1 MLALRR
7 FQRFYSTIFPPVYMY
22 STVQLYR
29 TGFTAQY
36 SRLDIADGEAL
47 GGAVPG
53 GAPGWDQEEVQ
64 EVLAVHEPGHHH
76 SVITESS
83 PSHKSVITQTSP
95 CHHLVSRG
103 WVESLSQTL
112 PQFCCQHGYNDLMWR
127 LFVDDHSLSQET
139 RITIIVEC
147 LGDLHFREI
156 FSKEE
161 NKNMVTR
168 RNQSDFEMCE
178 VNDDWFTMN

>member
-1 MLALRR
+1 MFSPLLLKFGFIFVCLIVYVCAGARR
-7 FQRFYSTIFPPVYMY
+7 RGWRPDPE
-22 STVQLYR
+22 
-29 TGFTAQY
+29 
-36 SRLDIADGEAL
+36 SRENDLS
-47 GGAVPG
+47 PTQSS
-53 GAPGWDQEEVQ
+53 PT
-64 EVLAVHEPGHHH
+64 HH

-83 PSHKSVITQTSP
+83 PSHHSVITQTSP

-127 LFVDDHSLSQET
+127 LFVDDHSLSHET

-147 LGDLHFREI
+147 LGDLHFWEI

>member
-1 MLALRR
+1 MIKMIISLIDIRDCLINYMFSPLLLKFGFIFVCLIVYVCAGARR
-7 FQRFYSTIFPPVYMY
+7 RGWRPDPE
-22 STVQLYR
+22 
-29 TGFTAQY
+29 
-36 SRLDIADGEAL
+36 SRENDLS
-47 GGAVPG
+47 PT
-53 GAPGWDQEEVQ
+53 Q
-64 EVLAVHEPGHHH
+64 
-76 SVITESS
+76 SS
-83 PSHKSVITQTSP
+83 PTHHSVITQTSP

-127 LFVDDHSLSQET
+127 LFVDDHSLSHET
-139 RITIIVEC
+139 RIAFIVEC